1 MELFFQS
8 INRYVNEI
16 PDNKISGLKTKLRH
30 ICDRYNRIRALY
42 RFRKI
47 VEKLSRYKSV
57 MVLKQGK
64 GRWVVVIH
72 RKKYTGKCLNLLH
85 TYTFI
90 QLDHD
95 PTKKI
100 EGKIQRSVKSRT
112 T

>member
-1 MELFFQS
+1 
-8 INRYVNEI
+8 
-16 PDNKISGLKTKLRH
+16 
-30 ICDRYNRIRALY
+30 
-42 RFRKI
+42 
-47 VEKLSRYKSV
+47 

-85 TYTFI
+85 AYTFI